1 MPGVLG
7 VMLASGG
14 GSFDVELAPSA
25 QYEGGT
31 DFTHTFNPVV
41 ATVTGG
47 AGTITYLWSFD
58 YEEIGGTWTI
68 ASGQGT
74 ASCTVEVGVPREF
87 SSSAILR
94 CTVTRGG
101 VSKFATAELGY
112 SQIGE

>member
-1 MPGVLG
+1 MPGALG
-7 VMLASGG
+7 VLLATGG
-14 GSFDVELAPSA
+14 GSFDVELAPDT
-25 QYEGGT
+25 QYAGDT
-31 DFTHTFNPVV
+31 AFTYAFLPVV

-58 YEEIGGTWTI
+58 YEEPGGTWTI

-74 ASCTVEVGVPREF
+74 ASCSVEVGVGREV
-87 SSSAILR
+87 SSSATLR

-112 SQIGE
+112 SQIGG